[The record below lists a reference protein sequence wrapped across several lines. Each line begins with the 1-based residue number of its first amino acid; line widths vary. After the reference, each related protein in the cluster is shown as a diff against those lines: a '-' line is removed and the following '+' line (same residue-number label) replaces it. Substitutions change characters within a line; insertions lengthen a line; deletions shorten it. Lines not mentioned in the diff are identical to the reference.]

1 MTIYKRKNKIT
12 GEFSTGG
19 VWPMWHKTGKIY
31 KSESAAI
38 STIRRTRKTDW
49 NIKSKSFYKRNIT
62 EIVEF
67 SLVETGKITII

>member
-1 MTIYKRKNKIT
+1 MKIYKIRNKIT

-38 STIRRTRKTDW
+38 SAIRTDW

-67 SLVETGKITII
+67 NLVETGKITIV